1 MRYPLPEKLEAC
13 RVTTG
18 ELKSHPSWGGYG
30 VFIIPRGPS
39 GIGLKII
46 ASAGNLD
53 GDDTGWEHA
62 SITRVGSKLTP
73 NWAEMCFVK
82 DLFWDDE
89 ECVVQFHPP
98 KTMYVSNH
106 PTCLHLF
113 RPVDGIVRMPPP
125 EMVGI
130 KSEGEVTKEQARKLH
145 RAWMEQL

>member
-1 MRYPLPEKLEAC
+1 MRKPLPAKLEAC
-13 RVTTG
+13 RVTNILYS
-18 ELKSHPSWGGYG
+18 EPSWGGYG
-30 VFIIPRGPS
+30 MFIIRGPN
-39 GIGLKII
+39 GPLKII
-46 ASAGNLD
+46 ASAGDLE

-62 SITRVGSKLTP
+62 SITRIPSRLPP

-98 KTMYVSNH
+98 KSMYVSNH

-125 EMVGI
+125 EMVGL
-130 KSEGEVTKEQARKLH
+130 KDEGENVTKERATELH
-145 RAWMEQL
+145 RKWVEQL